1 MQMEEEGAFLKSLGR
16 QLDNFRA
23 EFRLLKAKPSSKTRH
38 VPMISPCGQWLL
50 PARTPQLFRVGP
62 AVWACVQV
70 AVWGLCLRHA
80 SQEEEALHREEEGGN
95 VSLSAQ
101 KPEGPPCC

>member
-38 VPMISPCGQWLL
+38 VP
-50 PARTPQLFRVGP
+50 
-62 AVWACVQV
+62 
-70 AVWGLCLRHA
+70 H
-80 SQEEEALHREEEGGN
+80 
-95 VSLSAQ
+95 
-101 KPEGPPCC
+101 